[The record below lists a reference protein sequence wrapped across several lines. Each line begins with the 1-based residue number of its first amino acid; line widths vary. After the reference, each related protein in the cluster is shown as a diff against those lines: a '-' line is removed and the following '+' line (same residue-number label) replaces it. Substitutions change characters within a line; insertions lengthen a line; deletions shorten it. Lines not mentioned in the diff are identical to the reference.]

1 MRASISCST
10 ARGCQAIDADLA
22 LVTADAAYDT
32 LAFYETATARGATIV
47 IPPGKTARV
56 YAILRGRRV
65 AIVATTVLS
74 VFAREFGLVAVL
86 FGIHR
91 DLRRRISPLAV
102 AATYLP
108 AIVGFIAL
116 RQWVMSTGDLG
127 LYGGLLSTA
136 DVIANVRL
144 LVDPLFLVMLGYFA
158 LTVFGGI
165 SLLLL
170 LRGVRGQLR
179 LDGETEWLTYLAVV
193 GALTILGTL
202 DVWRYLA
209 YALPAVAALYAKAI
223 ALEDWR
229 LVAPWAAVVTVV
241 SQQPWTT
248 MTDVS
253 YFYDWFPLYLPMIGV
268 PDDPSP
274 EFWTAWVVRIAV
286 LACLCVLVW
295 VVQRPNAG
303 VSPPTVW

>member
-1 MRASISCST
+1 MNRVAVLSLTDEQRTTLERWVRAGTTPQRLAFRRVPLFSPFPTLRRSPGAVSICGAVCDRSRSVRASISCST

-47 IPPGKTARV
+47 IPPDKTARV

-116 RQWVMSTGDLG
+116 RQWVMSTEDLG

-179 LDGETEWLTYLAVV
+179 LDGETEWLTYLAV
-193 GALTILGTL
+193 IGT
-202 DVWRYLA
+202 A
-209 YALPAVAALYAKAI
+209 
-223 ALEDWR
+223 
-229 LVAPWAAVVTVV
+229 
-241 SQQPWTT
+241 
-248 MTDVS
+248 
-253 YFYDWFPLYLPMIGV
+253 V
-268 PDDPSP
+268 PDRLLHHS
-274 EFWTAWVVRIAV
+274 F
-286 LACLCVLVW
+286 
-295 VVQRPNAG
+295 
-303 VSPPTVW
+303 TVNIRGDSYRLREN